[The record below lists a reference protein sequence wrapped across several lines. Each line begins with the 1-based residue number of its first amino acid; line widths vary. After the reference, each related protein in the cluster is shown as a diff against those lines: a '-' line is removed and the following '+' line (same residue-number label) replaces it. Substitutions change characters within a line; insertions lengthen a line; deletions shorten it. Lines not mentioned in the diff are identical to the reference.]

1 MFLCIGTYIYI
12 HFRYIDINTHILV
25 LSAKYCVSYLNWQL
39 YSHIDGTAMGSHVSL
54 VMQIDDNDV
63 LSISCVFYKRYGS
76 GTFILGAV
84 FLCLFFSTFFILL
97 FSFLFCFLFCLFFF
111 LSGSS
116 SANHTVKSLLIT
128 YSRNDPVSG
137 SHA

>member
-76 GTFILGAV
+76 GTFIFGAV
-84 FLCLFFSTFFILL
+84 FLCLFLTFFSFVFFSLL
-97 FSFLFCFLFCLFFF
+97 FSVL
-111 LSGSS
+111 
-116 SANHTVKSLLIT
+116 SLLLSFSLFKRKPHGEKFVNYLLT
-128 YSRNDPVSG
+128 
-137 SHA
+137 

>member
-25 LSAKYCVSYLNWQL
+25 LSAKYSVSYLNWQL
-39 YSHIDGTAMGSHVSL
+39 YSHIDGTAMGSRVSL

-76 GTFILGAV
+76 GTFIFGFV
-84 FLCLFFSTFFILL
+84 FLCLFSHVFF
-97 FSFLFCFLFCLFFF
+97 FSFLFSSVFCFV
-111 LSGSS
+111 SS
-116 SANHTVKSLLIT
+116 SFFQALQAQTT
-128 YSRNDPVSG
+128 R
-137 SHA
+137 